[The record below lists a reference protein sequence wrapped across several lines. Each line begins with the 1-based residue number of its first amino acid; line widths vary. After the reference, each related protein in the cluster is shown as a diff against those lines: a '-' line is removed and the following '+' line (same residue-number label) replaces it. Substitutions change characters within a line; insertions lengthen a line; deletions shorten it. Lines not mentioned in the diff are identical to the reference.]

1 MGIVMK
7 KFLLG
12 AAAALAIAA
21 PAVASAETNAVV
33 TLDVSSAELDDL
45 DWTSYG
51 LEGAFN
57 HDFSNGTFVQFDAS
71 TDRID
76 LDGCC
81 YSTSY
86 AAAHYGVR
94 NDNYALA
101 GFVSFDE
108 LFIYSGL
115 GLGVEGQLYLSNIVL
130 NGSIA
135 HTDFDDADF
144 STTSAAI
151 DATYFF
157 NPNLGVTGL
166 VSFADDEIY
175 GDDVTAYGIS
185 GAYRFAGSPAS
196 IELGVRQTE
205 LFDEDVTA
213 WTLGVT
219 LDFGMESLQE
229 RATRGP
235 SLSGAS
241 SAHEYLGFF
250 APVI

>member
-1 MGIVMK
+1 MK
-7 KFLLG
+7 KILLG
-12 AAAALAIAA
+12 AAAALAVVAPSVAA
-21 PAVASAETNAVV
+21 AETTAVV
-33 TLDVSSAELDDL
+33 TLDVSTAEIDDF

-57 HDFSNGTFVQFDAS
+57 HDFSNGTFMQFDAS

-76 LDGCC
+76 VEGCC
-81 YSTSY
+81 FSTSY

-115 GLGVEGQLYLSNIVL
+115 GLGVEGQLYLPNIVI
-130 NGSIA
+130 NGSVA
-135 HTDFDDADF
+135 YTDFDDADF

-157 NPNLGVTGL
+157 NPNLGVTAQ
-166 VSFADDEIY
+166 VNVADDEIY
-175 GDDVTAYGIS
+175 GDDVTAFGLR
-185 GAYRFAGSPAS
+185 GAYRFANSPAS
-196 IELGVRQTE
+196 VELGVRQAE
-205 LFDEDVTA
+205 IYDEDVTA
-213 WTLGVT
+213 WTIGLT
-219 LDFGMESLQE
+219 LDFGMESLQD
-229 RATRGP
+229 RATRGA

-241 SAHEYLGFF
+241 SAHDYLGFF
-250 APVI
+250 APIS